1 MEIVD
6 QRKVSRGLMKE
17 RGRKLEEE
25 GEDGRE
31 GWSGRMI
38 ALAGEKG
45 EASGLIAKA
54 A

>member
-1 MEIVD
+1 
-6 QRKVSRGLMKE
+6 MKE

-25 GEDGRE
+25 GEDDGRE